1 MSGPPYRPMDAQVIP
16 RFAGIRTFMRLPHVT
31 DLDGVDAAAVGIPF
45 DTGTSYRSG
54 SRCGP
59 EAIRSASAL
68 LRPFHPVF
76 GIDLLEAL
84 AVVDYGDLPVS
95 PGDTERTYAQVE
107 EALAPVVEAGV
118 FPLVFGGD
126 HSITLAGFRSLARVP
141 RPVAPVPVGLPTD
154 T

>member
-1 MSGPPYRPMDAQVIP
+1 
-16 RFAGIRTFMRLPHVT
+16 MRLPHVT
-31 DLDGVDAAAVGIPF
+31 DTSGIDVAAIGIPF
-45 DTGTSYRSG
+45 DTATSFRAG
-54 SRCGP
+54 SRFGP

-126 HSITLAGFRSLARVP
+126 HPGP
-141 RPVAPVPVGLPTD
+141 PPPVPLPARGARA
-154 T
+154 